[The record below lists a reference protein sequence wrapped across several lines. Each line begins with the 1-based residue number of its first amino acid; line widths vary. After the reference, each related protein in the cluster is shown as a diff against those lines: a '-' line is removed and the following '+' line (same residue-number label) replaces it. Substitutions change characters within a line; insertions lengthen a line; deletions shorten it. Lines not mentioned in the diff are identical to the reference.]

1 MEWKATEWK
10 QGRKARGPI
19 WEGKLLWKNT
29 MENHRERKRGKTQ
42 KWRAVGPPPQ
52 PPPSLKLILKG
63 NQTKDQRSTA
73 VLVPHLKEMQLLL
86 LTSINAFSCLTW
98 MHTKLTFFYKNIA
111 YISTELLNKIQFS
124 PSKWPTKITQFITST
139 RFPWKAFQKVA
150 RRRCTKKLIP
160 KNKRNLQYCVTK
172 LI

>member
-10 QGRKARGPI
+10 QGRKAWGPI

-73 VLVPHLKEMQLLL
+73 VLIPHLKEMQLLL

-98 MHTKLTFFYKNIA
+98 MHTKLTFFLQKYSVHFHWTAEQNTILPLKMAYKNNTVHNI
-111 YISTELLNKIQFS
+111 YKVPMKSFS
-124 PSKWPTKITQFITST
+124 KSCQE
-139 RFPWKAFQKVA
+139 KVH
-150 RRRCTKKLIP
+150 
-160 KNKRNLQYCVTK
+160 
-172 LI
+172 